1 MKKVLSNVEE
11 FILVTIISE
20 DSCESIDY
28 IRPEL
33 LSSFY
38 FLVDSYKC
46 YDSHCLVPMTN
57 YVAFHI
63 YI

>member
-1 MKKVLSNVEE
+1 MKKILSNAEE
-11 FILVTIISE
+11 VVLVTIISE

-33 LSSFY
+33 LFPLY

-57 YVAFHI
+57 CVVFHI